1 MFDIEKFLKES
12 EVELKAL
19 AQVLDG
25 ELKMIR
31 SNRPSVEL
39 LEGIKVNLY
48 EQWMTIRELGSI
60 GLQMPRD
67 ILISV
72 WDKTAIGAVVKAIED
87 AKIGL
92 SVSSDGNVIRASLPV
107 LTDERKVELS
117 KLIKKN
123 VEEMRI
129 QVRNKRDEAM
139 KKVKAAK
146 DAKEVNEDQEFKVK
160 EKLQKLVE
168 DINGQIE
175 KLLENKLK
183 EILE

>member
-1 MFDIEKFLKES
+1 MFDIEKFLKEF
-12 EVELKAL
+12 EAELK
-19 AQVLDG
+19 VLTQRLDS

-39 LEGIKVNLY
+39 MEGIKVNLY
-48 EQWMTIRELGSI
+48 EQWLTIRELGLIS
-60 GLQMPRD
+60 LQPPRD
-67 ILISV
+67 ILITV
-72 WDKTAIGAVVKAIED
+72 WDKNAAGAVAKAIEE

-92 SVSSDGNVIRASLPV
+92 SVSNDGNVIRASLPV

-146 DAKEVNEDQEFKVK
+146 DAK
-160 EKLQKLVE
+160 
-168 DINGQIE
+168 
-175 KLLENKLK
+175 
-183 EILE
+183 

>member
-1 MFDIEKFLKES
+1 MFETENFLREFDG
-12 EVELKAL
+12 ELKASV
-19 AQVLDG
+19 QILDG

-60 GLQMPRD
+60 GLQPPRD
-67 ILISV
+67 ILITV
-72 WDKTAIGAVVKAIED
+72 WDKNAAGAVTKAIED

-92 SVSSDGNVIRASLPV
+92 SVSNDGNVIRASLPV
-107 LTDERKVELS
+107 LTDERKMELS
-117 KLIKKN
+117 KLVKKN
-123 VEEMRI
+123 AEEMRI

-146 DAKEVNEDQEFKVK
+146 DAKEINEDQEFKVK
-160 EKLQKLVE
+160 EKLQKTVE

-183 EILE
+183 EITE

>member
-1 MFDIEKFLKES
+1 MLETEKLIKEFES
-12 EVELKAL
+12 DLKATV
-19 AQVLDG
+19 QMLDG

-60 GLQMPRD
+60 SLQPPRD
-67 ILISV
+67 VLITV
-72 WDKTAIGAVVKAIED
+72 WDKNAAGAVAKAIED

-92 SVSSDGNVIRASLPV
+92 SVSNDGNVIRASLPV
-107 LTDERKVELS
+107 LTDERKAELG
-117 KLIKKN
+117 KLVKKN
-123 VEEMRI
+123 VEEVRI
-129 QVRNKRDEAM
+129 QVRNKRDEVM

-146 DAKEVNEDQEFKVK
+146 DAKEVNEDQEFKAK
-160 EKLQKLVE
+160 EKLQKIVE
-168 DINGQIE
+168 SANEQIE
-175 KLLENKLK
+175 KLLDSKLK